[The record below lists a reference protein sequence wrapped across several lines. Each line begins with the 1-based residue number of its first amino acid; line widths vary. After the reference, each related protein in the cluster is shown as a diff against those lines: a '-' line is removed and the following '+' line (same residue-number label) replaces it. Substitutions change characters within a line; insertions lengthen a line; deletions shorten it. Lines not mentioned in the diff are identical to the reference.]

1 MQDFNFA
8 QAVKDKPLR
17 GVRVIEMGQLL
28 AGPFCGRILAEFGAE
43 VIKIEPPKKGDP
55 LRLWRGIMEETNTS
69 LWWYVQSRNKK
80 SITLDMNHPQAAG
93 IVRQLLASTEVLLE
107 NFKPG
112 TMEKWGLGWED
123 VHALN
128 PRLIM
133 TRVSG
138 WGQTGP
144 YKDKPGYGS
153 IGESMGG
160 LRYLTGYPGMPPV
173 RTGISIGDSLSGMW
187 AAIGTMM
194 AVYHRDARGGQ
205 GQMVDVAL
213 NEAVF
218 GMMEG
223 MLPEYSWLGIIRER
237 TGAAMPGISPSN
249 TYSCKDGTYIV
260 IGGNGDSVFKRFMK
274 AIGRPEM
281 AEDPRYANNNL
292 RVKANQ
298 ELDDA
303 ISAWTAQHDA
313 AEVQRLLDEAGV
325 PTGSIYSIADI
336 ATDPHFEARNMIQE
350 REIPGVGTIK
360 IPGIVPQLSET
371 PGETEWLGP
380 QLGEH
385 NLEIYGKLLGM
396 NEATLKEWEN
406 DGLI

>member
-1 MQDFNFA
+1 MPGFDYSQLA
-8 QAVKDKPLR
+8 KDKPLR

-43 VIKIEPPKKGDP
+43 VIKIEAPGKGDP
-55 LRLWRGIMEETNTS
+55 LRVWRGMMEETGTS

-80 SITLDMNHPQAAG
+80 SVTLDMNLAQAPAL
-93 IVRQLLASTEVLLE
+93 VKRLLESADVLLE

-123 VHALN
+123 VHRLY
-128 PRLIM
+128 PRLVM

-160 LRYLTGYPGMPPV
+160 LRYLTGVPGQPPV

-187 AAIGTMM
+187 AAIGTLM
-194 AVYHRDARGGQ
+194 AIYHRDARGGA
-205 GQMVDVAL
+205 GQLVDVAL

-218 GMMEG
+218 NMMEG
-223 MLPEYSWLGIIRER
+223 MLPEFSWLGVIRER

-249 TYSCKDGTYIV
+249 TYECQDGTYIV
-260 IGGNGDSVFKRFMK
+260 IGGNGDSIFKRFMR
-274 AIGRPEM
+274 AIGQPAM
-281 AEDPRYANNNL
+281 ADDPRFANNNL
-292 RVKANQ
+292 RVKANA
-298 ELDDA
+298 EIDSVIGEWAARHNYAEAIAILDA
-303 ISAWTAQHDA
+303 
-313 AEVQRLLDEAGV
+313 AGV
-325 PTGSIYSIADI
+325 PAGPIYSIADI
-336 ATDPHFEARNMIQE
+336 AADPHFQARNMIQE
-350 REIPGVGTIK
+350 REVPGVGSLK

-371 PGETEWLGP
+371 PGTTEWLGP
-380 QLGEH
+380 RLGEH
-385 NLEIYGKLLGM
+385 NREVYGSLLGVD
-396 NEATLKEWEN
+396 EATLEEWAAA
-406 DGLI
+406 GLV